1 MKKFLF
7 DNAKVKNMSLEDVN
21 KNIKIVGKQ
30 LAYRINRLQSAKPS
44 RERNLALA
52 YNAAMY
58 KNIVTN
64 VKLSGKVSAETAKF
78 KEFTPDTI
86 NEGRA
91 TLLNLQSTLISNQ
104 STISGQIETRRH
116 RYAKFR
122 ETIAGYGIKR
132 RFTNKQLDIL
142 TEVFANLEEAKY
154 YYESD
159 EVIEE
164 FSEFNSKDISDMS
177 VKEIAGIIDEAL
189 KEKRS
194 VFIESDYNSNY
205 EVIF

>member
-7 DNAKVKNMSLEDVN
+7 DYAKVKNMPLEDIN
-21 KNIKIVGKQ
+21 KNITIVGKQ
-30 LAYRINRLQSAKPS
+30 LAYRINRLKSAKPS
-44 RERNLALA
+44 RERNLALR
-52 YNAAMY
+52 YTTDMY
-58 KNIVTN
+58 KNIITS

-78 KEFTPDTI
+78 KEFTDVR
-86 NEGRA
+86 EARA
-91 TLLNLQSTLISNQ
+91 TLLNIQSTLISNQ
-104 STISGQIETRRH
+104 STITGQLETRKYQH
-116 RYAKFR
+116 AKFR

-132 RFTNKQLDIL
+132 RFTNKQLDKL
-142 TEVFANLEEAKY
+142 FEVFAALEEAKY

-177 VKEIAGIIDEAL
+177 TEEIAGIIDEAL
-189 KEKRS
+189 KEQKS

>member
-7 DNAKVKNMSLEDVN
+7 DYAKVKKMPLEDIN

-44 RERNLALA
+44 RERNLALS

-64 VKLSGKVSAETAKF
+64 VKLNGKVSAETAKF

-86 NEGRA
+86 NEARA
-91 TLLNLQSTLISNQ
+91 TLLNIQSTLISNR
-104 STISGQIETRRH
+104 STISGQLETRRH
-116 RYAKFR
+116 QYAKFR

-132 RFTNKQLDIL
+132 RFTNKQLEKL
-142 TEVFANLEEAKY
+142 YGVFAALEEAKY

-164 FSEFNSKDISDMS
+164 FTEFNNKDISDMS
-177 VKEIAGIIDEAL
+177 TEEIAGIIDEAL

>member
-1 MKKFLF
+1 MNKFLF
-7 DNAKVKNMSLEDVN
+7 DYAKVKKMPLEDIN
-21 KNIKIVGKQ
+21 KNITIVGKQ

-44 RERNLALA
+44 RERNLALS

-64 VKLSGKVSAETAKF
+64 VKLNGKVSAETAKF

-86 NEGRA
+86 NEARA

-104 STISGQIETRRH
+104 STISGQLETRRH
-116 RYAKFR
+116 QYAKFR
-122 ETIAGYGIKR
+122 ETIAGYDIKR
-132 RFTNKQLDIL
+132 RFTNKQLDKL
-142 TEVFANLEEAKY
+142 YGVFAGLEEGVDY
-154 YYESD
+154 YKSD

-164 FSEFNSKDISDMS
+164 FSEFNSKNISNMS
-177 VKEIAGIIDEAL
+177 VEEIAGIIDEAL
-189 KEKRS
+189 KEKHS
-194 VFIESDYNSNY
+194 VFVESDYNSNY